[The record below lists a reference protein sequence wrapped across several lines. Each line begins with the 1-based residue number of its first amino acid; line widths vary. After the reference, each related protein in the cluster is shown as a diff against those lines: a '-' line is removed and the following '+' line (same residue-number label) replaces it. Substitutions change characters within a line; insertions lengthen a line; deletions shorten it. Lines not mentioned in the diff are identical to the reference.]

1 MRVKKYQAEDMQ
13 QAVLKVKSDLG
24 SDAIILHTRKFK
36 KGGFFGFFAKE
47 MVEVLAT
54 KDTKATKTTKAT
66 KETKKTKVKDKTSIE
81 AKYDSTKEKMPQKE
95 KVLKKV
101 KDETNDSEVKN
112 ELKEMKSLVNDMI
125 GEMKEDRRHFQS
137 ANNAKFQKFV
147 NDIWSLGVTNST
159 ATNLADKVI
168 KAVDEQEGDDIKD
181 ILKKE
186 FRKKLNKVEPIK
198 VGDNAPKTIA
208 FVGPTGVGKTT
219 TLAKLAAR
227 FALFKDKK
235 VGLVTADTYRIAAAK
250 QLENYSEIMG
260 LPLKVTYTP
269 EELINAIDSY
279 SGYDLIFVDTAGRS
293 RNNQLHMSELKGFI
307 NRTPID
313 EIYLVLSATTKIND
327 LVKIVDSYSEI
338 KLDKFI
344 ITKVDETDSLGSLFE
359 VAKRTDKPI
368 SYITTGQDVPEDIEL
383 ADPEELIEKI
393 VEGLD

>member
-24 SDAIILHTRKFK
+24 SDAIILHTRRFK

-54 KDTKATKTTKAT
+54 KENKLKDEITDD
-66 KETKKTKVKDKTSIE
+66 KKTKVKS
-81 AKYDSTKEKMPQKE
+81 SPQKSKPEQNLKQKQKLQE
-95 KVLKKV
+95 KS
-101 KDETNDSEVKN
+101 NDSEVKT
-112 ELKEMKSLVNDMI
+112 ELKEMKNLVNDMI
-125 GEMKEDRRHFQS
+125 GEMKEDRKHFQS

-159 ATNLADKVI
+159 ATDLADKVV
-168 KAVDEQEGDDIKD
+168 KAVNEQEGNDIKE
-181 ILKKE
+181 ILKNE
-186 FRKKLNKVEPIK
+186 FRKKLNKVEAIK
-198 VGDNAPKTIA
+198 LNEDRAKTIA

-235 VGLVTADTYRIAAAK
+235 VALVTADTYRIAAAK

-269 EELINAIDSY
+269 QELVDAIDSY
-279 SGYDLIFVDTAGRS
+279 SDYDLILVDTAGRS

-307 NRTPID
+307 NQTPID
-313 EIYLVLSATTKIND
+313 EIYLVLSATTKVAD
-327 LVKIVDSYSEI
+327 LVKIIDSYKQI
-338 KLDKFI
+338 KLDKLI
-344 ITKVDETDSLGSLFE
+344 VTKVDETDSLGVLFE

-368 SYITTGQDVPEDIEL
+368 SYITTGQDVPEDIKL
-383 ADPEELIEKI
+383 PNPEELIEKI

>member
-24 SDAIILHTRKFK
+24 SDAIILHTRRFK

-54 KDTKATKTTKAT
+54 KENKLKDEITDD
-66 KETKKTKVKDKTSIE
+66 KKTKVKS
-81 AKYDSTKEKMPQKE
+81 SPQKSKPEQNLKQKQKLQE
-95 KVLKKV
+95 KS
-101 KDETNDSEVKN
+101 NDSEVKT
-112 ELKEMKSLVNDMI
+112 ELKEMKNLVNDMI
-125 GEMKEDRRHFQS
+125 GEMKEDRKHFQS

-159 ATNLADKVI
+159 ATDLADKVV
-168 KAVDEQEGDDIKD
+168 KSVNEQEGNDIKE
-181 ILKKE
+181 ILKNE
-186 FRKKLNKVEPIK
+186 FRKKLNKVEAIK
-198 VGDNAPKTIA
+198 LNEDRAKTIA

-235 VGLVTADTYRIAAAK
+235 VALVTADTYRIAAAK
-250 QLENYSEIMG
+250 QIENYSEIMG

-269 EELINAIDSY
+269 QELVDAIDSY
-279 SGYDLIFVDTAGRS
+279 SDYDLILVDTAGRS

-307 NRTPID
+307 NQTPID
-313 EIYLVLSATTKIND
+313 EIYLVLSATTKVAD
-327 LVKIVDSYSEI
+327 LVKIIDSYNQI
-338 KLDKFI
+338 KLDKLI
-344 ITKVDETDSLGSLFE
+344 VTKVDETDSLGVLFE

-368 SYITTGQDVPEDIEL
+368 SYITTGQDVPEDIKL
-383 ADPEELIEKI
+383 PNPEELIEKI

>member
-24 SDAIILHTRKFK
+24 SDAIILHTRRFK

-54 KDTKATKTTKAT
+54 K
-66 KETKKTKVKDKTSIE
+66 ETKLKDEVSDKQKDTSQ
-81 AKYDSTKEKMPQKE
+81 KDTSQKE
-95 KVLKKV
+95 KPPQKV
-101 KDETNDSEVKN
+101 KEKNNDSEVKN
-112 ELKEMKSLVNDMI
+112 ELKEMKNLVNDMI
-125 GEMKEDRRHFQS
+125 GEMKEDRKHFQS

-159 ATNLADKVI
+159 ATDLADKVV
-168 KAVDEQEGDDIKD
+168 KAVDEQEGNDVKD
-181 ILKKE
+181 VLKDE
-186 FRKKLNKVEPIK
+186 FRKKLNKVEPLELNND
-198 VGDNAPKTIA
+198 GPKTIA

-269 EELINAIDSY
+269 EELVNAIDSY
-279 SGYDLIFVDTAGRS
+279 EGYDLILVDTAGRS

-307 NRTPID
+307 NQTPID
-313 EIYLVLSATTKIND
+313 EIYLVLSATTKVDD
-327 LVKIVDSYSEI
+327 LVKIIDSYTEI
-338 KLDKFI
+338 KLDKLI
-344 ITKVDETDSLGSLFE
+344 ITKVDETDSLGVMFE
-359 VAKRTDKPI
+359 VAKRTEKPI